1 MSEKLPA
8 VKPKKLIRVL
18 RQVGFVIDHQ
28 TGSHAVLFRSTD
40 RRRVV
45 VPIHNRDLGTG
56 LLAKIIVDAGMTKE
70 EFKSLL

>member
-18 RQVGFVIDHQ
+18 RQIGFEIDHQ
-28 TGSHAVLFRSTD
+28 TGSHVILFRSSD

-45 VPIHNRDLGTG
+45 VPMHSRDLGIG
-56 LLAKIIVDAGMTKE
+56 LLAKIIADAGLTKE
-70 EFKSLL
+70 QFKDLL